1 MALRF
6 AVTALSLTLSLACS
20 GAGPSPKTADDAE
33 SEQQEEE
40 PELSE
45 ENREERAEVLAEE
58 KRRQQEQEEVDQ
70 PELKKEPAQP
80 SKGDVPEPKWVE
92 GGSVNDA
99 INAVPQG
106 LERENLEQE
115 ALDRPLLDPTLYQP
129 CKGGPNQHFQIKFA
143 VWDGKIVGLD
153 ISTTPKNPS
162 FESCLREVV
171 SRVKWPRGDR
181 TRSLNISTVSF

>member
-6 AVTALSLTLSLACS
+6 VFSALSLTLTLGCS
-20 GAGPSPKTADDAE
+20 GAAPSPKTSDDAE
-33 SEQQEEE
+33 TEQREE
-40 PELSE
+40 PQLSE
-45 ENREERAEVLAEE
+45 EDKEEQARADAEEERR
-58 KRRQQEQEEVDQ
+58 KREQEEVDQ

-80 SKGDVPEPKWVE
+80 SRGDVPEPKWVE

-115 ALDRPLLDPTLYQP
+115 ALDRPLLDPVLYQP
-129 CKGGPNQHFQIKFA
+129 CKGGPNQHFQIRFA

-153 ISTTPKNPS
+153 ISSAPKNPS

-171 SRVKWPRGDR
+171 SRAKWPRGDR